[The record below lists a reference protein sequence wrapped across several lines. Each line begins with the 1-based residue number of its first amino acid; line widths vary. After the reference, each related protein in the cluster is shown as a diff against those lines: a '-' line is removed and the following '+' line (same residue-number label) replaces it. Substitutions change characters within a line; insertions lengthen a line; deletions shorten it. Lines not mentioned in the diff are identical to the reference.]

1 MVRVHETSYRTRLSF
16 EAILDVRF
24 LRQRNEVIDYVVVL
38 LVQEGGVMK
47 AVRVYDNTHG
57 DHDMHRYNRDGVK
70 QAAETFHRGLA
81 GEALRSAIDT
91 VRSGHNEMIESWRR

>member
-57 DHDMHRYNRDGVK
+57 DHDMHRYNRDGVSK
-70 QAAETFHRGLA
+70 LPRRFIEDLPVRRCAAR
-81 GEALRSAIDT
+81 
-91 VRSGHNEMIESWRR
+91 